1 MILHPLVLIFGLNK
15 HYKNDI
21 YDFENNYASCT
32 SLEIPINND
41 DGFLSE
47 VIPDKD
53 ATVEEDIMNKELSLI
68 VNSAMNKYLTDREIN
83 IVKRGRNYKKNR
95 HPRHTDIITYK
106 LSTGFETLIGYL
118 YLNNEKKRVEEIITY
133 ILGGPYEEN
142 F

>member
-1 MILHPLVLIFGLNK
+1 MNVDNINVLALAYLGDAIYEERVREYLIRSGISLVDDLQKETIRDVSARNQTKIISYLIN
-15 HYKNDI
+15 
-21 YDFENNYASCT
+21 T
-32 SLEIPINND
+32 
-41 DGFLSE
+41 
-47 VIPDKD
+47 
-53 ATVEEDIMNKELSLI
+53 
-68 VNSAMNKYLTDREIN
+68 KYLTDREIN

-142 F
+142 I

>member
-1 MILHPLVLIFGLNK
+1 MNVDNINVLALAYLGDAIYEERVREYLIRSGISLVDDLQKETIRYVSARNQAKIISYLIN
-15 HYKNDI
+15 
-21 YDFENNYASCT
+21 T
-32 SLEIPINND
+32 
-41 DGFLSE
+41 
-47 VIPDKD
+47 
-53 ATVEEDIMNKELSLI
+53 
-68 VNSAMNKYLTDREIN
+68 KYLTDREIN

-133 ILGGPYEEN
+133 ILGSPYEEN

>member
-1 MILHPLVLIFGLNK
+1 MNVDNINVLALAYLGDAIYEERVREYLIRSGISLVDDLQKETIRYVSERNQAKIISYLIN
-15 HYKNDI
+15 
-21 YDFENNYASCT
+21 T
-32 SLEIPINND
+32 
-41 DGFLSE
+41 
-47 VIPDKD
+47 
-53 ATVEEDIMNKELSLI
+53 
-68 VNSAMNKYLTDREIN
+68 KYLTDREIN

-142 F
+142 I

>member
-1 MILHPLVLIFGLNK
+1 MNVDNINVLALAYLGDAIYEERVREYLIRSGISLV
-15 HYKNDI
+15 
-21 YDFENNYASCT
+21 
-32 SLEIPINND
+32 D
-41 DGFLSE
+41 DLQ
-47 VIPDKD
+47 
-53 ATVEEDIMNKELSLI
+53 KETI
-68 VNSAMNKYLTDREIN
+68 RYVSARNQAKIIKYLTDREIN

-133 ILGGPYEEN
+133 ILGDPYEEN

>member
-1 MILHPLVLIFGLNK
+1 MNVDNINVLALAYLGDAIYEERVREYLIRSGISLVDDLQKETIRYVSARNQAKIISYLIN
-15 HYKNDI
+15 
-21 YDFENNYASCT
+21 T
-32 SLEIPINND
+32 
-41 DGFLSE
+41 
-47 VIPDKD
+47 
-53 ATVEEDIMNKELSLI
+53 
-68 VNSAMNKYLTDREIN
+68 KYLTDREIT